1 MQRHRQRFSE
11 TDKITVVFGTKR
23 NLPRFAIS
31 LLCFICYIFF
41 HQQVIVWMYEWRN
54 KPLWSAIRGGFCGT
68 FCSLHFPSTVSKQ
81 SSEGQDLEMES
92 DSKPPIA
99 PGCRHMS
106 EKYRKHHKHMGK
118 HISHTNVIWL
128 LSVQTEELTVAIL
141 SSNHVWLSITNSSI
155 PNILFSLSK
164 HLSQEE

>member
-41 HQQVIVWMYEWRN
+41 HQQVIVWMYEWRD
-54 KPLWSAIRGGFCGT
+54 KPLWSAIRGAFCGT

-118 HISHTNVIWL
+118 HISHTQMLSDYWVCKQKNL
-128 LSVQTEELTVAIL
+128 LLLFYPLTMFGYL
-141 SSNHVWLSITNSSI
+141 SLTLLFPTFYFPFQSI
-155 PNILFSLSK
+155 
-164 HLSQEE
+164 